1 MPLARSLGA
10 GERAATSA
18 GATDVAARVHLV
30 DAAVCAVA
38 VGASLALVRPLS
50 GVHSLTL
57 WSDVLVVLVAT
68 ALGTAALGFVRMRSD
83 AALAA
88 AIGKLDKVAGGDL
101 MVATTV
107 VSPGHAG
114 LVEAAIRDIVSQQRQ
129 LLIETERSAEL
140 LGEGWKTIN
149 EVAWTMMDTSEG
161 TVAEVTAAARA
172 AGEVSENI
180 QFIAGATQETTA
192 TMQEVAS
199 HAVDASEIGQSG
211 VDQIAH
217 AGKTV
222 EDLQTASRRVDV
234 VLALIG
240 QVARQTHLLALN
252 ATIEAARAGEHGRGF
267 TVVAGEVKQLA
278 EKTAQATGDVTATMR
293 EIETGSQRAVSSINS
308 VSETIQGMSSRQH
321 SIAAAVEQQTATTHA
336 IARSTAMAADQAL
349 ALEGNVKALTN
360 AVRLGAYAGA
370 KARTVA
376 AEVADTEKTLRGILE
391 RFRFERVEVG
401 ADGDAGS
408 AQVAVTVNGV
418 TTIENGV
425 TGHGLNQFTYA
436 GTWGHATSN
445 LEAAGTNSHSS
456 MPGDTATLR
465 FVGTRIRFYG
475 VVASNHGTASL
486 AVDGGQPATIDQY
499 APERIQGGLAWES
512 PVLPRGEHT
521 FVLTVLG
528 EANPASRYIW
538 VNVDRVEVDA

>member
-18 GATDVAARVHLV
+18 RATDVAARVHLI
-30 DAAVCAVA
+30 DAAVCAVT

-50 GVHSLTL
+50 GGHSLTL
-57 WSDVLVVLVAT
+57 WSDVLVVLIAVV
-68 ALGTAALGFVRMRSD
+68 LGTTGLGFVRKRSD
-83 AALAA
+83 VALAV
-88 AIGKLDKVAGGDL
+88 AIDRLDKVAGGDL
-101 MVATTV
+101 MVSTAV

-114 LVEAAIRDIVSQQRQ
+114 LVEAAIHDIVSQQRQ
-129 LLIETERSAEL
+129 LLIETERSAQL

-211 VDQIAH
+211 VEQIAH
-217 AGKTV
+217 AAKTV

-308 VSETIQGMSSRQH
+308 VSETILGMSNRQD

-336 IARSTAMAADQAL
+336 IARSTSAAADQAL
-349 ALEGNVKALTN
+349 ALEGNVKSLTN

-391 RFRFERVEVG
+391 RFRFERVEVA
-401 ADGDAGS
+401 ADGDAGP

-425 TGHGLNQFTYA
+425 TGHGLNQFTYT

-486 AVDGGQPATIDQY
+486 AVDGGEPATIDQY
-499 APERIQGGLAWES
+499 APERVQGGLAWES

-528 EANPASRYIW
+528 DANPASRYIW